1 MAARYGAALSRRTD
15 LVACTEVALAEYSLA
30 VDDDDRAH
38 GHVLA
43 ASEHLSLL
51 DTTWYTRWWL
61 ARSALQRRS
70 GQSLDADLTLP
81 DVDALA
87 AQAETKHLA
96 APVAVEF
103 AIWARDRGD
112 VAAAVRHGSRALEL
126 AEEGTRAHAL
136 ALLEQGETSI
146 VQQDWEQARARFLRA
161 IAELRA
167 LGLSRDEGRALN
179 RYALAIAPHAPP
191 GTDDAPAAWL
201 GRAQSVLGEAA
212 TWRDVASTRSGF
224 RTHGRRMQDRA
235 IGGSLASR
243 VDQLDQAVAQMRNA
257 VSVAV
262 DQADRAIGQA
272 LQVLQN
278 DLQGAARHRMSEA
291 RDAILRIQD
300 AAAVHS
306 RAVSK
311 LGRGLVDVIEAAVVE
326 RNRMRLLLDM
336 LSEIDRVSDSSALAE
351 TATLAGI
358 KLLEAD
364 QVVIARQSDA
374 GVLVELGR
382 AGRSRDPGSA
392 DLWRAAA
399 EAALRVPAVSSSEH
413 QVSTRDDARPR
424 GPVMVVPMRAAGIT
438 GAVYADK
445 LTRSGQFNEQDY
457 QLARLFSDYFA
468 LAFSRLVAVH
478 AKRTAF
484 DQLAITL
491 DTIRDGVLAVD
502 QHGVVTHVNT
512 AAARMLRVE
521 SKALIGSPI
530 DAHASLGPLADLF
543 RTARR
548 IDGSLVRLRHGSFIV
563 TSRPIESESS
573 SRGTVATLVELDRAQ
588 RLAQRVTAARPRY
601 LLSDVIGDSAQ
612 IRQALHVAKQA
623 AAVDASVLITGE
635 SGTGKEVFAQAI
647 HTSGARANEP
657 FVGVNCA
664 AVPRELLEA
673 ELFGYERGAFTGA
686 RTEGNLGKFELA
698 GEGTILLD
706 EVGDMPI
713 DMQAKLLRVLQERVL
728 VRLGGSAERSVRA
741 RVIATTHRDLDALVR
756 AGRFRHDLLFRL
768 RVLHIHLPPLSAR
781 EDDVV
786 LLARTFLDRFARH
799 QGKALRDFAP
809 SVLDQLRRHSWPG
822 NVREL
827 ANVVERE
834 VSLAPPDQR
843 ILTSLH
849 TPLADHR
856 VPEQPRLD
864 EEAALGPVGTILPI
878 EEVEKRAFLRA
889 LEICEGNVQKASRAL
904 GVSKVTFYAKLRAWG
919 MHPRDQRLKTLLDAA
934 RAHTRK

>member
-30 VDDDDRAH
+30 VDDDERAH

-51 DTTWYTRWWL
+51 DATWYTRWWL

-81 DVDALA
+81 DVDGLA
-87 AQAETKHLA
+87 ARADTKHLA
-96 APVAVEF
+96 SPVAVEF
-103 AIWARDRGD
+103 AVWARDRGD
-112 VAAAVRHGSRALEL
+112 VAAAVRHASRALEL

-146 VQQDWEQARARFLRA
+146 LQQDWDQARARFLRA
-161 IAELRA
+161 IAEFRT
-167 LGLSRDEGRALN
+167 LGLSRDEGRALS

-191 GTDDAPAAWL
+191 GTDDVPAAWL

-235 IGGSLASR
+235 IGGDLASR

-262 DQADRAIGQA
+262 DRADRAIGQA
-272 LQVLQN
+272 LQVLQ
-278 DLQGAARHRMSEA
+278 DDPQSARHRMSEA

-306 RAVSK
+306 RAASK

-336 LSEIDRVSDSSALAE
+336 LSDIDRVSDSSALGEA
-351 TATLAGI
+351 AALAGI

-364 QVVIARQSDA
+364 QVVIARQSEA

-382 AGRSRDPGSA
+382 AGRTRDQGAA
-392 DLWRAAA
+392 DLWRTAAD
-399 EAALRVPAVSSSEH
+399 AALRVPAVSSSEH
-413 QVSTRDDARPR
+413 QVSSRDDARPR

-468 LAFSRLVAVH
+468 LAFSRLAAVH

-484 DQLAITL
+484 DQLATTL

-502 QHGVVTHVNT
+502 QRGVVTHVNT
-512 AAARMLRVE
+512 AAVRMLRVE
-521 SKALIGSPI
+521 SKALVGSPI
-530 DAHASLGPLADLF
+530 DAHASLGPLADLL
-543 RTARR
+543 RTSRR

-601 LLSDVIGDSAQ
+601 VLSDVLGDSAQ
-612 IRQALHVAKQA
+612 IRQAIHVAKQA

-647 HTSGARANEP
+647 HTSGARASEP

-706 EVGDMPI
+706 EVGDMPL

-786 LLARTFLDRFARH
+786 LLARAFLDRFARQ

-834 VSLAPPDQR
+834 VSLAPADER
-843 ILTSLH
+843 ILTSLQ

-856 VPEQPRLD
+856 APEPPKLD

-919 MHPRDQRLKTLLDAA
+919 MHPRDQRLKNLMDAA
-934 RAHTRK
+934 RAYARK